1 MTENEMVGWH
11 YQLNGHEFESALGV
25 GDGQGSWHGAVH
37 GVTES
42 DTTATELNYTEW
54 CNSIAVATTPASSI
68 KSKTT
73 IIITT
78 HVHIHIDII
87 FLVCHSLVFLNIFIW
102 TIFLKS
108 LLNLL

>member
-11 YQLNGHEFESALGV
+11 YQLNGREFESAPGV
-25 GDGQGSWHGAVH
+25 GDGKGSWHGAK
-37 GVTES
+37 ES

-54 CNSIAVATTPASSI
+54 CNSTAVATTPASSI

-87 FLVCHSLVFLNIFIW
+87 FLVCNSLVFFNIFIG